1 MHSHFGSPTMIT
13 KNHGQIIGKINKKD
27 VGFHLKIMA
36 LVSMLNSKHYSRG
49 MARVAQIFLAIDH
62 NPRGCKAKGDC

>member
-1 MHSHFGSPTMIT
+1 MVKLWVRLI
-13 KNHGQIIGKINKKD
+13 KEVD
-27 VGFHLKIMA
+27 FHLKIMA

-49 MARVAQIFLAIDH
+49 MARVAQIFLATDH

>member
-1 MHSHFGSPTMIT
+1 MVKLLARLIK
-13 KNHGQIIGKINKKD
+13 KN

>member
-1 MHSHFGSPTMIT
+1 MHSHFWYPYHDFQKLSVY
-13 KNHGQIIGKINKKD
+13 KHGQ
-27 VGFHLKIMA
+27 IMA

-62 NPRGCKAKGDC
+62 NPRGCKTKGDC